1 MKEFKIWMMMRE
13 NYSEK
18 NGNNLKKEI
27 WIKLI
32 YYYKF
37 ESIEMEGK

>member
-1 MKEFKIWMMMRE
+1 MIIRE
-13 NYSEK
+13 RNSEK

-32 YYYKF
+32 YFYKF
-37 ESIEMEGK
+37 ESIEIEGGK